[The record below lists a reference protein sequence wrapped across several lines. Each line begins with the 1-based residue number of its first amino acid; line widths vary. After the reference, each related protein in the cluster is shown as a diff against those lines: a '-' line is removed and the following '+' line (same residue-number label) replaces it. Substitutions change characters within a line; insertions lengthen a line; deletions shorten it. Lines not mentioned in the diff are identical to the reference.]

1 MTVTWTCVPLSVTVQ
16 WSLPLVTRWPLASV
30 IVSQPGTTQHC
41 TDVPSSA
48 QVVEL
53 STGLRETSK
62 CPAKKALAESVTYGS
77 QDLSTFNKVLEGSF
91 SGHCET
97 WRWQLCQAV
106 INGPKL
112 HFNTKYNSTRCQLSD
127 TREPHSKY
135 FSSLSPLYGCRAVSE
150 YYSYYKWCSAVQWG
164 VHTAASIATST
175 WCQLCK
181 WKLLRPTDT
190 ISVTPIMYG
199 PGDRS
204 RRTLLYV
211 TSTHFV
217 PMSPVSWCGCV
228 CPAAVLITPDIVQ
241 CCDQMLRVRGCWA
254 NSITCAATTSCVN
267 NNIKCKHCIGY
278 PFDNR
283 ISTIHI

>member
-1 MTVTWTCVPLSVTVQ
+1 MTATWTCVPLSVTVQ

-41 TDVPSSA
+41 TQHCTQLCPGSRAVNRTSRNFKVPSK
-48 QVVEL
+48 EGTCYKCYIWF
-53 STGLRETSK
+53 TG
-62 CPAKKALAESVTYGS
+62 P
-77 QDLSTFNKVLEGSF
+77 FNIRKVLEGSF

-175 WCQLCK
+175 WCRLCK

-190 ISVTPIMYG
+190 ISMTPIMYG

-204 RRTLLYV
+204 RRTLYPHTLSRCPPCPGV
-211 TSTHFV
+211 TVCVQLLSWLLLTLSSAV
-217 PMSPVSWCGCV
+217 IRCWECGAAGQTVSL
-228 CPAAVLITPDIVQ
+228 VLRQ
-241 CCDQMLRVRGCWA
+241 HRV
-254 NSITCAATTSCVN
+254 SI
-267 NNIKCKHCIGY
+267 II
-278 PFDNR
+278 
-283 ISTIHI
+283 